1 MDALSLAINSK
12 TTAGEVTVRIPLDYY
27 RILGLPIQATAEQL
41 QQAHRDRSVQLPRR
55 EYSEVAIVA
64 RKQLVDEAYSVLS
77 DPEQH
82 QAYDARFLSKTYEL
96 NNVIANEQRL
106 SENANGSSTAVA
118 GNGYHS
124 GSRDHTPTIDID
136 DKQLVGALLILQE
149 LGEYELVLKLS
160 QPYLTNG
167 RFKLKLGQLGE
178 PQLVGPDIILTVALA
193 CLELGREQWQCGQY
207 ENAAASL
214 ETGQELLLSEG
225 LFPIVRGEMQADLYK
240 LRPYRILELLENST
254 SSTNERRKG
263 LQLLQD
269 MLTERGGID
278 GNGEDQSGLS
288 VDDFLRFIQQLRSL
302 LTVEE
307 QQNIFEAEARRPSA
321 VGTYLAVYALI
332 ARGFSD
338 RQPALIRQAK
348 LMLQR
353 LGKRQDVNLEKA
365 ICAMLLGQTTEA
377 TQSLELSQEY
387 ETLDFIRQNSLSAPD
402 LLPGLCLYGE
412 RWLQDEVFPH
422 FRDLAGTEVSLKDY
436 FADVG
441 VIAYLETLPAQ
452 EEEAAFEW
460 FPVQSVLTPV
470 PKVLEARPAPTV
482 EPPVAVASRTTIAPT
497 IRSSSSAVSAAADSM
512 ANEATEADNEATA
525 PSAKQTSSPSLALPP
540 TISVPQTNVGS
551 AGETPAQRV
560 TPTAIRSGLSGERR
574 NSRIRNGG
582 TTERQTGESGR
593 KGGRSLQRST
603 TRLLQSLKMDRLVLL
618 GLAGVVGLGLIWFLT
633 SATWGLLAGLL
644 GGGSGPTLAK
654 NQPAV
659 RLDAPPVPIPQVET
673 DLLAASGPLTEAVAQ
688 RAVETW
694 FSVKQEALGPNHAV
708 GRLEEILTGPALAKW
723 QQWANEAKQSNSY
736 QKYKH
741 SLSVKSVEPNKDDI
755 NRAKAEAEVSEGV
768 EIYEGGKLADQRDD
782 KMVVR
787 YDLVRKDGRWRIQDW
802 QVVR

>member
-1 MDALSLAINSK
+1 M
-12 TTAGEVTVRIPLDYY
+12 RIPLDYY

-82 QAYDARFLSKTYEL
+82 QAYDAGFLSKTYEL
-96 NNVIANEQRL
+96 NSVIANSARP
-106 SENANGSSTAVA
+106 SENANGPSAAVSE
-118 GNGYHS
+118 NGYHS
-124 GSRDHTPTIDID
+124 GSDTHTPTIDIE

-160 QPYLTNG
+160 QPYLSNG

-193 CLELGREQWQCGQY
+193 LLELGREQWHGGQY

-214 ETGQELLLSEG
+214 ETGQDLLLSEG
-225 LFPIVRGEMQADLYK
+225 LFPILRGEMQADLYK
-240 LRPYRILELLENST
+240 LRPYRILELLEESGSQPT
-254 SSTNERRKG
+254 ERRKG

-278 GNGEDQSGLS
+278 GSGDDQSGLS

-307 QQNIFEAEARRPSA
+307 QQNLFEAEARRPSA

-332 ARGFSD
+332 ARGFFE

-377 TQSLELSQEY
+377 SQSLELSQEY
-387 ETLDFIRQNSLSAPD
+387 ETLDFIRQNSLSSPD

-441 VIAYLETLPAQ
+441 VQAYLETLPTQ

-470 PKVLEARPAPTV
+470 PKVLEARAVPTV
-482 EPPVAVASRTTIAPT
+482 EPEVAVASRSVSPSLRA
-497 IRSSSSAVSAAADSM
+497 SSSDGVSALPDSSM
-512 ANEATEADNEATA
+512 NLATEPDNEQ
-525 PSAKQTSSPSLALPP
+525 SASRSQRTPSPSLALPP
-540 TISVPQTNVGS
+540 TMAVSTTNLGT
-551 AGETPAQRV
+551 APPAQRV
-560 TPTAIRSGLSGERR
+560 TPTASRSSSSAERR
-574 NSRIRNGG
+574 NSRIRSGG
-582 TTERQTGESGR
+582 TTERPAPEAGR
-593 KGGRSLQRST
+593 QNRRSWQRST
-603 TRLLQSLKMDRLVLL
+603 TTLLQSLKMDRLVLL
-618 GLAGVVGLGLIWFLT
+618 GLAAVVGLGLLWFLT

-644 GGGSGPTLAK
+644 RGGSGPTLAK
-654 NQPAV
+654 DQPAV
-659 RLDAPPVPIPQVET
+659 RLDGPPVPIPKLEA
-673 DLLAASGPLTEAVAQ
+673 DLLAAEGPLTEPVAQ

-694 FSVKQEALGPNHAV
+694 FSVKRDALGPNHAV
-708 GRLEEILTGPALAKW
+708 GRLGEILTGPALAKW

-741 SLSVKSVEPNKDDI
+741 SLSVKSVDPSKDDP
-755 NRAKAEAEVSEGV
+755 NRAKAEASVSEAV
-768 EIYEGGKLADQRDD
+768 EIFEGGKLADQRDD
-782 KMVVR
+782 NMVVR

-802 QVVR
+802 EVVR

>member
-1 MDALSLAINSK
+1 M
-12 TTAGEVTVRIPLDYY
+12 RIPLDYY

-82 QAYDARFLSKTYEL
+82 QAYDAGFFSKTYES
-96 NNVIANEQRL
+96 NNLRANTEAL
-106 SENANGSSTAVA
+106 SENVNGPSPALG
-118 GNGYHS
+118 GNGYQL
-124 GSRDHTPTIDID
+124 GSDTHNPTIDIE

-193 CLELGREQWQCGQY
+193 LLELGREQWHCGQY

-214 ETGQELLLSEG
+214 ETGQDLLLSEG
-225 LFPIVRGEMQADLYK
+225 LFPILRGEMQADLYK
-240 LRPYRILELLENST
+240 LRPYRILELLEEST
-254 SSTNERRKG
+254 SQSTQRRKG

-278 GNGEDQSGLS
+278 GTGDDQSGLS

-307 QQNIFEAEARRPSA
+307 QQNLFEAEARRPSA

-332 ARGFSD
+332 ARGFFE

-365 ICAMLLGQTTEA
+365 ICSMLLGQTTEA
-377 TQSLELSQEY
+377 SQSLELSQEY
-387 ETLDFIRQNSLSAPD
+387 ETLDFIRQNSKSSPD

-441 VIAYLETLPAQ
+441 VQAYLETLPAQ

-470 PKVLEARPAPTV
+470 PKVLEARSVPTI
-482 EPPVAVASRTTIAPT
+482 EPPVAVASRSVSPS
-497 IRSSSSAVSAAADSM
+497 IRGSSSNAVSSLPISQNLASEQDQEQS
-512 ANEATEADNEATA
+512 A
-525 PSAKQTSSPSLALPP
+525 PQALRTSSSLLLPP
-540 TISVPQTNVGS
+540 TISVGPTNLGTS
-551 AGETPAQRV
+551 TPAQQA
-560 TPTAIRSGLSGERR
+560 TPTAIRSSIPAERR
-574 NSRIRNGG
+574 NSRIRPGG
-582 TTERQTGESGR
+582 GSERPASETGR
-593 KGGRSLQRST
+593 QNRRSWQRST
-603 TRLLQSLKMDRLVLL
+603 TKLLQSLKMDRLVLL
-618 GLAGVVGLGLIWFLT
+618 GLAGVLGLGLIWFLT
-633 SATWGLLAGLL
+633 SATWGFLAGLL
-644 GGGSGPTLAK
+644 RGGSGPILAK
-654 NQPAV
+654 DQPAV
-659 RLDAPPVPIPQVET
+659 TLDAPPVPIPKVEI
-673 DLLAASGPLTEAVAQ
+673 DLLASEGPLTPEVAQ

-694 FSVKQEALGPNHAV
+694 FSIKGEALGPNHAV
-708 GRLEEILTGPALAKW
+708 GRLEAILTGPALAKW
-723 QQWANEAKQSNSY
+723 QQWANEGKQSNSY

-741 SLSVKSVEPNKDDI
+741 SLSVKSVEPSKDDV
-755 NRAKAEAEVSEGV
+755 NRAKAQVDVSEAV

-782 KMVVR
+782 KMLVR
-787 YDLVRKDGRWRIQDW
+787 YDLVRKDNSWRIQDW
-802 QVVR
+802 EVVR